1 MKSRLFDDME
11 AWLTCSWGFGSNN
24 CSNNAS
30 CQKFLRHIANSL
42 GIYFNEGKTA
52 AGELTVSIGRG
63 LTQRPISFVA
73 DLLSNAAAL
82 PALYDGISLSS
93 QLLDLVKSK
102 YFFLQTSI
110 NRLQQGIVNLR
121 NAPISESDIASL
133 EPQILSLNDRLRNVL
148 SRPELLDRI
157 RLSQSSSLIGGLAN
171 LREILPASQSAFN
184 AKFRSLGAYG
194 MITQVLSEINQLIS
208 AIGARL

>member
-1 MKSRLFDDME
+1 ME
-11 AWLTCSWGFGSNN
+11 AWLTYSWGFGLTNS
-24 CSNNAS
+24 SNNAS
-30 CQKFLRHIANSL
+30 RQKFLREMANSL
-42 GIYFNEGKTA
+42 GIYFKEGKT

>member
-1 MKSRLFDDME
+1 MRAAVLFFCLLP
-11 AWLTCSWGFGSNN
+11 A
-24 CSNNAS
+24 
-30 CQKFLRHIANSL
+30 
-42 GIYFNEGKTA
+42 
-52 AGELTVSIGRG
+52 
-63 LTQRPISFVA
+63 
-73 DLLSNAAAL
+73 LSNAAAL

-121 NAPISESDIASL
+121 NAPISESDIATL
-133 EPQILSLNDRLRNVL
+133 EPQILSLNGRLRNVL

-157 RLSQSSSLIGGLAN
+157 RISQSSTLIGGLAN

-194 MITQVLSEINQLIS
+194 MITQVLGEINQLVS